1 MEIRINH
8 RNSQIDS
15 VYDGNSQSNYP
26 SSLGH
31 LSIGVGCATARIFFG
46 FALAGS
52 SIMSLGHVFQFVGYG
67 LSRCIP
73 YHFGTTA
80 FGKSSRINWTT
91 NTHNQLINHPQLQ
104 NINFP
109 AAKPCFQPF
118 PASFGGFGCFFS
130 LPALCCWRVWNTEVS
145 TSVTVFLCPG
155 CRNHLDLGTCHLDCR
170 LI

>member
-80 FGKSSRINWTT
+80 FGKSSRIN
-91 NTHNQLINHPQLQ
+91 
-104 NINFP
+104 
-109 AAKPCFQPF
+109 
-118 PASFGGFGCFFS
+118 
-130 LPALCCWRVWNTEVS
+130 
-145 TSVTVFLCPG
+145 
-155 CRNHLDLGTCHLDCR
+155 
-170 LI
+170 

>member
-1 MEIRINH
+1 MEIPT
-8 RNSQIDS
+8 D
-15 VYDGNSQSNYP
+15 YP

-52 SIMSLGHVFQFVGYG
+52 SIMSLGHAFQFVGYG

-80 FGKSSRINWTT
+80 FGKSSRINWTI
-91 NTHNQLINHPQLQ
+91 NTEKSAYKPSSTYKTSIFPRQNQVFSRSYTLLGGLDFHSQLSVLLAGLKHRGF
-104 NINFP
+104 NVGDRFLV
-109 AAKPCFQPF
+109 PCCCIRSKSLGSWNL
-118 PASFGGFGCFFS
+118 SFGSG
-130 LPALCCWRVWNTEVS
+130 
-145 TSVTVFLCPG
+145 
-155 CRNHLDLGTCHLDCR
+155 R

>member
-15 VYDGNSQSNYP
+15 VYDGSSQSDYP

-31 LSIGVGCATARIFFG
+31 LSIQVGCATARIFFG

-52 SIMSLGHVFQFVGYG
+52 SIMSLGHDGHAFQFVGSG

-80 FGKSSRINWTT
+80 FGESSRIN
-91 NTHNQLINHPQLQ
+91 
-104 NINFP
+104 
-109 AAKPCFQPF
+109 
-118 PASFGGFGCFFS
+118 
-130 LPALCCWRVWNTEVS
+130 
-145 TSVTVFLCPG
+145 
-155 CRNHLDLGTCHLDCR
+155 
-170 LI
+170 